1 MIKKILMGF
10 VWWVVFYFLTCAV
23 IGGIAGAMAGAADPQ
38 NASEAG
44 RLAGEKLVSAY
55 ILFIFGGSF
64 LAAAV
69 GSATGFL
76 PGTKGKSKQPKEP

>member
-1 MIKKILMGF
+1 MGF
-10 VWWVVFYFLTCAV
+10 AWWVIFYFAACAV

-44 RLAGEKLVSAY
+44 RLAGEKMVSAY
-55 ILFIFGGSF
+55 ILYILGGSF

-76 PGTKGKSKQPKEP
+76 PGTRGKKPKPKPKQEP